1 MKQLLVLRHAK
12 SSWKDDSLADFD
24 RPLNK
29 RGKMDAPRMGELL
42 DKLNLTP
49 DLIITSAAKRARLTA
64 QAVADRSGFDAEVSA
79 TRALYMASSDD
90 YVAVLNEVPD
100 SNRLVMVVGHNPG
113 IEDLVQD
120 LTGRWERM
128 PTAALAHIELDLG
141 SWQSLDLDTAGILVN
156 IWYPKELL

>member
-12 SSWKDDSLADFD
+12 SSWKDESLADFD

-64 QAVADRSGFDAEVSA
+64 EAVADRSGFDAEVSA
-79 TRALYMASSDD
+79 TRALYMASPDD
-90 YVAVLNEVPD
+90 YIAVLNEVLD

-156 IWYPKELL
+156 IWYPKEL